1 MLTGFKYI
9 GQQIL
14 NFETSG
20 KGTYL
25 FGFEESYGCLIGTHA
40 RDKDAIVA
48 TMALCEAAAYYKS
61 KGMTLWDAMI
71 QMYERY
77 GYYKDD
83 IKSITLKGIEGLAK
97 IQEIMDTL
105 RKNPPKQIGAYKV
118 TATRDYKEDKI
129 VNLATGETGT
139 TGLPSSNVLY
149 YDLEDDAWLCVRPSG
164 TEPKIKFYY
173 GIKGTSLEDADAKS
187 EAMGKMSWI

>member
-1 MLTGFKYI
+1 
-9 GQQIL
+9 
-14 NFETSG
+14 
-20 KGTYL
+20 
-25 FGFEESYGCLIGTHA
+25 
-40 RDKDAIVA
+40 
-48 TMALCEAAAYYKS
+48 MALCEAAAYYKS

-71 QMYERY
+71 ELYDRY

-105 RKNPPKQIGAYKV
+105 RKNPPKQIGSYKV
-118 TATRDYKEDKI
+118 TATRDYKEDK
-129 VNLATGETGT
+129 VVDLVTGEEKT

-164 TEPKIKFYY
+164 SRAALWPMRRRNPKPW
-173 GIKGTSLEDADAKS
+173 AKRC
-187 EAMGKMSWI
+187 WI